1 MYVWMKEEDDLQE
14 RLTKDE
20 RRTYLAEK
28 IAENPFLTDQD
39 LAVMLAV
46 SVPTIRLDRRK
57 MGIPEV
63 RKRVQQVAEKNS
75 QLLRS
80 LTEDELIGELVELQ
94 LNKVGVSALEVTEEM
109 IFCRNKI
116 MRGHYL
122 FAQANSL
129 AIALIDAEKAL
140 TGLARVRYRRPVFLG
155 EKLIAQAKVIRNNG
169 NNYYIKVVTKVDSEE
184 VFSGKFV
191 VVAIA

>member
-1 MYVWMKEEDDLQE
+1 MCVWMKEEDDLQE

-63 RKRVQQVAEKNS
+63 KLKWKIAELLPKKRTS
-75 QLLRS
+75 S
-80 LTEDELIGELVELQ
+80 
-94 LNKVGVSALEVTEEM
+94 
-109 IFCRNKI
+109 
-116 MRGHYL
+116 
-122 FAQANSL
+122 
-129 AIALIDAEKAL
+129 
-140 TGLARVRYRRPVFLG
+140 
-155 EKLIAQAKVIRNNG
+155 
-169 NNYYIKVVTKVDSEE
+169 
-184 VFSGKFV
+184 
-191 VVAIA
+191 